1 MKTEEINATI
11 VNGYVELLDNL
22 SAINKL
28 DLIARLTASVK
39 IDLVK
44 KKSSFRKAFGAFDSK
59 KTAIEIIEEIRSS
72 RVSNRQIQSF

>member
-59 KTAIEIIEEIRSS
+59 KTATEIIEEIRSS